1 MAKILVTNSSLT
13 VDPVGK
19 KVFWHSSAHVLGEA
33 TELHYG
39 CHLCMGPPTDDGYY
53 YEMAIENRVVL
64 PSDFP
69 ALQTLSDGA
78 IKQKQKFERLVVSK
92 ENLLKMFEV
101 MRQGISNPLCSSPL

>member
-1 MAKILVTNSSLT
+1 MVVTCAWVHQLMMGTIMKWPLKQSRA
-13 VDPVGK
+13 PVG
-19 KVFWHSSAHVLGEA
+19 
-33 TELHYG
+33 
-39 CHLCMGPPTDDGYY
+39 
-53 YEMAIENRVVL
+53 
-64 PSDFP
+64 FP

>member
-1 MAKILVTNSSLT
+1 MIMTLT
-13 VDPVGK
+13 LGRAGK

-39 CHLCMGPPTDDGYY
+39 CHLCMGPPTDDGFY
-53 YEMAIENRVVL
+53 YEMAIENRVVH
-64 PSDFP
+64 PTDFP
-69 ALQTLSDGA
+69 ALQSLSDGA

-101 MRQGISNPLCSSPL
+101 SF